1 MKNTKKGRR
10 AASILSALLCAGLA
24 LFSAGCSSDSD
35 SSESGGGGNE
45 VDPGTSNGIKSVTLN
60 GTTLTLL
67 TGTTAELT
75 ATVETTSD
83 DIAKTVTWTSSDE
96 SVAKVSDG
104 TVTAVAA
111 GSATITAAS
120 TVDTTK
126 KATCAV
132 TVESADSSEV
142 LWRADEYEAQTCTDN
157 QTLGIMT
164 VIVGGGSVSIDE
176 NSKSIDGYSFAK
188 RLKFGGSGITSKNS
202 IRFTTNDS
210 ATITVYYMS
219 ASSNGNS
226 RTLNLSDG
234 TDVVASGT
242 NDGTAIASFST
253 TSAVAAGTYYIY
265 SAGSGIN
272 VYAVKIAYESAQ
284 TIVYPSAVSL
294 SESSLS
300 LDVGDGSTTKTATLT
315 ATIENASEVTSGR
328 DTIEWTSSNK
338 SVATVSN
345 GVVTARKAGTA
356 TITAK
361 CVYGGKSATCEV
373 TVTGT
378 SSGKTI
384 SASDTPT
391 GWASYTGKTYYDKT
405 TENPPADSTK
415 GTSGGYGAA
424 SGKVYTVSTRQN
436 LQKALSGTDKKII
449 YIDGMIDMTDGM
461 LPAKANASST
471 ALDSWIKT
479 QVANLTDTSKYGSVA
494 SNVTDLATWK
504 TWYAAGVKSTADESG
519 VYKTARSSLSNNYG
533 SIIKLNVPSNTTIIG
548 LTESSGIKGG
558 CIKISGAS
566 NVVIRNL
573 FIQDP
578 FDPFPQIESG
588 DGFNANWDGI
598 EISNSSKYI
607 WIDHCT
613 IQDTI
618 ATTDDDFDHIKLSDN
633 EELKYQVFDGL
644 CDIKQASDFITVS
657 YCKFANHDKTSL
669 IGHDKKYTSDLNHQT
684 ITLHHNYYY
693 NCNQRLPMVRFAT
706 IHIYNN
712 FYEAPSGRGNS
723 YCIGLREQNRVYAEN
738 NYFGTGVTPTSNSQG
753 DYYFTGNYGYS
764 NTGNAAWTPS
774 EWYSYEADS
783 ASDVPSIVEENA
795 GAGVWSVVQ

>member
-1 MKNTKKGRR
+1 MKNTKKGRM

-96 SVAKVSDG
+96 SVATVSGG

-157 QTLGIMT
+157 QTLGIMN
-164 VIVGGGSVSIDE
+164 VIVGSGGSVSIDE

-188 RLKFGGSGITSKNS
+188 RLKFGGSGSTSKNS
-202 IRFTTNDS
+202 ISFKTNDS

-219 ASSNGNS
+219 ASSNGNF

-300 LDVGDGSTTKTATLT
+300 LDASDGSTTKTATLT
-315 ATIENASEVTSGR
+315 ATIANASEVTSGR
-328 DTIEWTSSNK
+328 DTIEWTSSTP

-361 CVYGGKSATCEV
+361 CVYGGKYATCEV

-384 SASDTPT
+384 SASDKPT
-391 GWASYTGKTYYDKT
+391 GYASITPPTGTGTTVKTKTELVNALKKSGLIYVSGTIDVSEGCLPSEAGGTTPQLDAFVVENSSYSKYSDFKTAYAGACSDT
-405 TENPPADSTK
+405 TEDGDS
-415 GTSGGYGAA
+415 
-424 SGKVYTVSTRQN
+424 
-436 LQKALSGTDKKII
+436 
-449 YIDGMIDMTDGM
+449 
-461 LPAKANASST
+461 
-471 ALDSWIKT
+471 
-479 QVANLTDTSKYGSVA
+479 
-494 SNVTDLATWK
+494 
-504 TWYAAGVKSTADESG
+504 KSTT
-519 VYKTARSSLSNNYG
+519 KSSLYDELWQLNKAYG
-533 SIIKLNVPSNTTIIG
+533 NKIKLSPASNTTIIG
-548 LTESSGIKGG
+548 LDGAVIKGG
-558 CIKISGAS
+558 TFQISGVS
-566 NVVIRNL
+566 NVTIRNL
-573 FIQDP
+573 TIQDAY
-578 FDPFPQIESG
+578 DPFPHHEVKSDG
-588 DGFNANWDGI
+588 VTSDGFNAQWDGI
-598 EISNSSKYI
+598 CLDGASNI

-613 IQDTI
+613 IEDTMKCSNV
-618 ATTDDDFDHIKLSDN
+618 TTKTGS
-633 EELKYQVFDGL
+633 EKWQTYDGL
-644 CDIKQASDFITVS
+644 CDMKGSSKNIVVS
-657 YCKFANHDKTSL
+657 YCVFKNHDKTML
-669 IGHDKKYTSDLNHQT
+669 IGSGSSDISGGNIT
-684 ITLHHNYYY
+684 IHHNKFL
-693 NCNQRLPMVRFAT
+693 NCGQRLPMT
-706 IHIYNN
+706 TYPNMHIYNN
-712 FYEAPSGRGNS
+712 SYERDSDAYYSQQASIAARYGA
-723 YCIGLREQNRVYAEN
+723 YTIIAEN
-738 NYFGTGVTPTSNSQG
+738 NYFGSGVKYCISQSTSPSGKCYESGNV
-753 DYYFTGNYGYS
+753 FTSRSEGS
-764 NTGNAAWTPS
+764 KALSTQNTKPFTPS
-774 EWYSYEADS
+774 YEYDLDE